1 MLEAQGIISNIKS
14 FKTDGSAVFEVNM
27 GEVAG
32 ELVGKLYD
40 LSRNKEHIN
49 VIILTDEE
57 YEQYNQTFE
66 ENTDSTSGED
76 RSS

>member
-1 MLEAQGIISNIKS
+1 MIEAQGIISNIKS

-40 LSRNKEHIN
+40 LSRNKEHVN

-57 YEQYNQTFE
+57 YEQYNQALNEDSNDTF
-66 ENTDSTSGED
+66 GED